1 MYHESYYSGVTGLRT
16 DSRRQKW
23 VKILLKYQSNLSIT
37 SDKNSPL
44 LGNSKREIVA
54 KVLAAIGNTTVK
66 GGGTPRPL
74 IGVRVSN
81 AGFAGVNGD
90 LIRIEPYGGK
100 FLYLGGTAD
109 FDGVNFSGHGSVILW
124 NSGVSSWFV
133 GIVVGS
139 SFIGYYRSSQ
149 DTVSPDL
156 VSTWIDLTG
165 LPPVPVVSALY

>member
-23 VKILLKYQSNLSIT
+23 VKILLKQQTADGSFPAN
-37 SDKNSPL
+37 NPL
-44 LGNSKREIVA
+44 LGNSKRE
-54 KVLAAIGNTTVK
+54 LAAKFLAALGNTTVK
-66 GGGTPRPL
+66 NGGTPRPL

-109 FDGVNFSGHGSVILW
+109 FDGINFSGHGSVILW

-156 VSTWIDLTG
+156 VSTWIDLNG